1 MGCDTMLPPQRD
13 SGKLERPLVMHPLPY
28 EGEWDG
34 RIAYLDRDGVIN
46 RGFEDYVNTV
56 DEIEI
61 LPLAA
66 TSIGELRRSGFR
78 VCVVTNQSPVGRG
91 LWTRDNLASI
101 HTEIR
106 RLLLLEDKD
115 AHLDLILHS
124 PYAPWENSWA
134 RKPNPG
140 MLEASR
146 QIMDAAHSDPSL
158 SDLTILY
165 GPDWKDRPPEQDS
178 VMVGD
183 RDVDMRASDAFGV
196 TGIRCN
202 PDDGISGVIDSI
214 LG

>member
-1 MGCDTMLPPQRD
+1 MLPPQRD
-13 SGKLERPLVMHPLPY
+13 SGKLERPLKMHSLP
-28 EGEWDG
+28 GEKRWDG

-56 DEIEI
+56 EEIEI

-91 LWTRDNLASI
+91 LWSRDNLASI

-106 RLLLLEDKD
+106 RLLLMDDKD

-158 SDLTILY
+158 SELTILY
-165 GPDWKDRPPEQDS
+165 GPDWKDRPSEQRS

-183 RDVDMRASDAFGV
+183 RDVDMKASDAFGV

-202 PDDGISGVIDSI
+202 PDAGISGVIATI